1 MTSDERLDEYL
12 SFAIEAAR
20 AAGRVQL
27 EGLSSR
33 PAISLKSP
41 RELVTPIDHACE
53 ALIVERI
60 RAAYPDHG
68 YLAEEGH
75 TRAGALRWIVD
86 PVDGTTNYAQRL
98 PLFSVSIGLE
108 EVGRG
113 IVVGV
118 VLAPYLGELFYGR
131 LGGGSFLRRGDG
143 APRRLEVSRTERL
156 ADAVLSTGFAYVQ
169 NDTPNHNLDNWV
181 TLSRGT
187 RALRRGGS
195 AALDL
200 AYVADGRFDGFW
212 EMHLKPYDVA
222 AGALLVR
229 EAGGRVTDMF
239 LGEDWLEGQ
248 SFMATNGRL
257 HDALAA
263 ALAPVHPDAWVR
275 RPATTSPPGATP
287 EAPPA
292 S

>member
-1 MTSDERLDEYL
+1 MAIDERTLDEYL
-12 SFAIEAAR
+12 SFAIDAAR
-20 AAGRVQL
+20 AAGKVQL
-27 EGLSSR
+27 DGLTNR

-60 RAAYPDHG
+60 RTTYPDHG

-75 TRAGALRWIVD
+75 DRPGALRWIVD

-118 VLAPYLGELFYGR
+118 VLAPYLDELFYGR
-131 LGGGSFLRRGDG
+131 LGAGAFLRRGDG

-156 ADAVLSTGFAYVQ
+156 GDAVLSTGFAYVQ
-169 NDTPNHNLDNWV
+169 NDTPNHNLDNWA
-181 TLSRGT
+181 TLSRST

-248 SFMATNGRL
+248 SFVATNGRL
-257 HDALAA
+257 HDALAG
-263 ALAPVHPDAWVR
+263 ALAPVRPDPWVR
-275 RPATTSPPGATP
+275 RPPG
-287 EAPPA
+287 
-292 S
+292 